1 MFRDHDRLRI
11 CLLDCRA
18 EITPELMV
26 HPGAPPQICRHIQPP
41 AICSKRRRHPFF
53 RNPQNVLVQF
63 RRFFVIELR
72 KRRVSPPAIVAVIK
86 RPGIFI
92 VELEK
97 IAIRAVLR
105 DICPLRIAARVLV
118 QKFRIQPFIERTT
131 MVEHTVHQHPDSPL
145 VCFLNQAG
153 KKGITRLQV
162 LLIRR
167 PRHIFMC
174 AVIVRIFRTHQPV
187 CVLQNHSIMRIDM
200 VVVLTVILM
209 VRR

>member
-1 MFRDHDRLRI
+1 MSF
-11 CLLDCRA
+11 
-18 EITPELMV
+18 
-26 HPGAPPQICRHIQPP
+26 
-41 AICSKRRRHPFF
+41 
-53 RNPQNVLVQF
+53 
-63 RRFFVIELR
+63 R
-72 KRRVSPPAIVAVIK
+72 KRRVSPPAVVAVIK

-92 VELEK
+92 VKLEK

-145 VCFLNQAG
+145 VRFLNQAA
-153 KKGITRLQV
+153 KKASLASRFCSSAVRVIYL
-162 LLIRR
+162 
-167 PRHIFMC
+167 C
-174 AVIVRIFRTHQPV
+174 ARSLSVSSGHTSV

>member
-1 MFRDHDRLRI
+1 
-11 CLLDCRA
+11 
-18 EITPELMV
+18 MV
-26 HPGAPPQICRHIQPP
+26 HPGTPPQICRHIQPP

-63 RRFFVIELR
+63 RRFLVIELR

-131 MVEHTVHQHPDSPL
+131 MVEDAVNDDSHSPL
-145 VCFLNQAG
+145 MEFFYQLDE
-153 KKGITRLQV
+153 
-162 LLIRR
+162 
-167 PRHIFMC
+167 
-174 AVIVRIFRTHQPV
+174 QPV
-187 CVLQNHSIMRIDM
+187 TCFQILFSGSSCPVTVRMDIVIFSRI
-200 VVVLTVILM
+200 
-209 VRR
+209 

>member
-26 HPGAPPQICRHIQPP
+26 HPGTPPQICRHIQPP

-63 RRFFVIELR
+63 RRFLVIELR

-92 VELEK
+92 VKLEK

-105 DICPLRIAARVLV
+105 DICPLR
-118 QKFRIQPFIERTT
+118 TT
-131 MVEHTVHQHPDSPL
+131 MVEHTIHQHPDSPL

-153 KKGITRLQV
+153 KKGIARLQV

-174 AVIVRIFRTHQPV
+174 AVIVRIFRAHQPV